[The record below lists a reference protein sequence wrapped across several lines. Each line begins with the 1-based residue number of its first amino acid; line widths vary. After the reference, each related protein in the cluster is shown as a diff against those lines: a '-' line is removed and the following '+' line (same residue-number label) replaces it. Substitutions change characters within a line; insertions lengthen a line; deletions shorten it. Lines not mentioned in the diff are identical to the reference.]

1 MAIKLHSFVITGKR
15 YIQVDS
21 QPLHIT
27 GILRKI
33 TELIKL
39 RKCSLNDIH
48 NAYYYCEEDGTVTF
62 YQADKSQVEHPG
74 IWTYMLYECPEGQ
87 ENVFPDSG
95 IDTSLKPLYR
105 LLAGDK
111 LTQETINISQYLQ
124 YCYTQGKYLDVQL
137 PLGWDNTEG
146 RKISNLLYREYQ
158 VFNTSAI
165 FAETAG
171 EKYMQAVMNKFI
183 QAATSIVEAG
193 GNSLEFEY
201 IQHEI
206 LRQVKIDDIANLILD
221 LNDYRIWQALLP
233 SESKAVEYAFNTA
246 LSRIA

>member
-1 MAIKLHSFVITGKR
+1 MAIKLHSFVTSCKR
-15 YIQVDS
+15 YIQVES
-21 QPLHIT
+21 LPLHIT
-27 GILRKI
+27 GILRKMI
-33 TELIKL
+33 DLISL
-39 RKCSLNDIH
+39 RGCDIIDIH

-62 YQADKSQVEHPG
+62 YQADKAEVDHPG

-87 ENVFPDSG
+87 EKVFRDSN

-111 LTQETINISQYLQ
+111 LVQETVDINQYLQ
-124 YCYTQGKYLDVQL
+124 YRYQEGEYLDVQL
-137 PLGWDNTEG
+137 PPEWNNQEG
-146 RKISNLLYREYQ
+146 RKIANLLFREYQ
-158 VFNTSAI
+158 VFKKSAI

-171 EKYMQAVMNKFI
+171 ENYMQTVMKKFI
-183 QAATSIVEAG
+183 QAATSILEAG
-193 GNSLEFEY
+193 GNSIEFEY

-206 LRQVKIDDIANLILD
+206 LKQVKIDDIANLILD